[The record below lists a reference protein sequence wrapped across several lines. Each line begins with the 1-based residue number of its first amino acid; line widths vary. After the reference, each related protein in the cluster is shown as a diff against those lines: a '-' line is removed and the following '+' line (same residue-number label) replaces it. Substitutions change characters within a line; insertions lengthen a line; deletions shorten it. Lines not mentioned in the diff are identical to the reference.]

1 MDKISKIIR
10 EEINKVVNEGIDIDK
25 YNLSVSYN
33 PSHKDN
39 VETSE
44 VTNPTMVTKYAP
56 GEL

>member
-33 PSHKDN
+33 PSHEHITRIKD
-39 VETSE
+39 
-44 VTNPTMVTKYAP
+44 A
-56 GEL
+56 